1 MKTKIALLALAVA
14 SFTAQATN
22 GDNVQKQ
29 LDDLKAGLHQVHV
42 NTLGKYSESWGL
54 EDRANIAKLQGTKVD
69 KSLFTADQ
77 QRQDKALADAVSKQA
92 AKDCKQTS
100 DLKGY
105 ADAKATSA
113 YRTSVAHTDAEVAR
127 ADADRAKGDEALQ
140 AQITRNLSNQ
150 AARDVGQDDHINAVQ
165 GAAQAANEKADGLAV
180 RADAAE
186 GAIRETNAQVAVTDS
201 RSINNARRIDGVE
214 KVNGQQ
220 DKAISSNT
228 QRIAASEGDIKQLYA
243 NGEYAQSRIDAANA
257 NIEANRSALVA
268 SNKRIA
274 AHTAQLADHEQRL
287 GNLEQSTNRAF
298 ADMKGRI
305 DRVEKSANAGASAA
319 LSAASIPQVTEYQ
332 RFAVGAGVGGY
343 EGESALAVG
352 FSSRLSSAVV
362 VKASVTTDSQ
372 HGFGYGAGLSVGW

>member
-92 AKDCKQTS
+92 ATDSKQTF

-113 YRTSVAHTDAEVAR
+113 YQTSVAHTDAKVAR

-150 AARDVGQDDHINAVQ
+150 AARDAGQDDHINAVQ

-201 RSINNARRIDGVE
+201 RSINNAQRIDGVE

-228 QRIAASEGDIKQLYA
+228 QRISTSEGDIKQLYA

-257 NIEANRSALVA
+257 NIEANRSALVS

-274 AHTAQLADHEQRL
+274 ANTAQLADHEQRL

-305 DRVEKSANAGASAA
+305 DRVEERANAGASAA
-319 LSAASIPQVTEYQ
+319 LAAASIPQVTEYQ